1 MNSDYENKSDL
12 QINCESTTITNL
24 NTREDTFEN
33 LEIESIKCDKKH
45 MLKDDLLSDAT
56 IKFIFYKKLRK
67 IYTFIYIKGEPLIV
81 IGPHC
86 ITIFI

>member
-1 MNSDYENKSDL
+1 
-12 QINCESTTITNL
+12 
-24 NTREDTFEN
+24 
-33 LEIESIKCDKKH
+33 